1 MLYAYYNNKMFF
13 NYQQLHMFALFFL
26 TPMVVLNI
34 ISVFFFCFYKK
45 HSSLPGDFCLADQ
58 SQPIFTAEVLPKDIL
73 LISLHFQ
80 DVPHCVLEG
89 YSINYKQEV
98 PALITL
104 S

>member
-1 MLYAYYNNKMFF
+1 MLYAVAYYNNKMFF

-26 TPMVVLNI
+26 TPVVVLNI
-34 ISVFFFCFYKK
+34 ISVFFFWFYKK
-45 HSSLPGDFCLADQ
+45 QSSLLGDFHLADQ

-89 YSINYKQEV
+89 N
-98 PALITL
+98 
-104 S
+104 